1 MLGPRSYGDLFL
13 QKHIAKLIEY
23 WKKGADVEQNMTH
36 EKSKRANLIN
46 DVRALNLPTTAL
58 PI

>member
-1 MLGPRSYGDLFL
+1 MLGPRSYGDIFL
-13 QKHIAKLIEY
+13 QKHTAKLIEY

>member
-1 MLGPRSYGDLFL
+1 MLEPRSYGDVFL
-13 QKHIAKLIEY
+13 QKHIVKLIEY